1 MNQSPPAILRALLL
15 TQVGLVNVPG
25 DKNTIWPCYVSAMPD
40 GDAIPNDAA
49 AIYGLA
55 GTKQGRQM
63 EGPVLERW
71 AGQIK
76 TRAVDYTAGWAKLQA
91 IIAFMDELTGV
102 TVTLGSFAYHVPSI
116 TRGVPL
122 TLGPEPGTKRRF
134 LFTVNVSFVCTETG
148 I

>member
-1 MNQSPPAILRALLL
+1 MDRCRRPAPPKR
-15 TQVGLVNVPG
+15 
-25 DKNTIWPCYVSAMPD
+25 TIGACNCLHSD
-40 GDAIPNDAA
+40 
-49 AIYGLA
+49 L
-55 GTKQGRQM
+55 
-63 EGPVLERW
+63 
-71 AGQIK
+71 
-76 TRAVDYTAGWAKLQA
+76 DYTAGWAKLQA